1 MSRRRQRKAVKEAK
15 ATVTTTTT
23 NTNTSTK
30 DEWGSVTFKPGSPVV
45 NKNPNTKSKSHI
57 SSELKSKPKPKP
69 VTTIPTPTPI
79 STPTPTPT
87 PTPELVTKILDDSKS
102 KNSTKSKS
110 ISTTKTSKAPEKII
124 ITTVD
129 AEEDEDTMELPTSAL
144 SLTFK
149 GATKYILLK
158 DQPCRIISCRMKK
171 KSTNKGN
178 DRMEIKGLHILTGKL
193 YQDTIV
199 GTVMVPVLKVKFKQY
214 TLLDI
219 DTSDGSVSLMDDE
232 GKLKEDAVLG
242 AAPDSMDPFDTIG
255 MDCIKRYQAGEELIV
270 VIFTALGRDVVVE
283 VKKDDAEDDAV
294 V

>member
-1 MSRRRQRKAVKEAK
+1 
-15 ATVTTTTT
+15 
-23 NTNTSTK
+23 
-30 DEWGSVTFKPGSPVV
+30 
-45 NKNPNTKSKSHI
+45 
-57 SSELKSKPKPKP
+57 
-69 VTTIPTPTPI
+69 
-79 STPTPTPT
+79 
-87 PTPELVTKILDDSKS
+87 
-102 KNSTKSKS
+102 
-110 ISTTKTSKAPEKII
+110 
-124 ITTVD
+124 
-129 AEEDEDTMELPTSAL
+129 
-144 SLTFK
+144 
-149 GATKYILLK
+149 
-158 DQPCRIISCRMKK
+158 
-171 KSTNKGN
+171 
-178 DRMEIKGLHILTGKL
+178 MEIKGLHILTGKL

-242 AAPDSMDPFDTIG
+242 ATVGMDPFDTIG